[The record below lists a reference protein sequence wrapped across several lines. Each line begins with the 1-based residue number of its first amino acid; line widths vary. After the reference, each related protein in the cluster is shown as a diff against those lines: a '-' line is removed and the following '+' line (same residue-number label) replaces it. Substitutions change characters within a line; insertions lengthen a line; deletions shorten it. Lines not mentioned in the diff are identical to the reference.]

1 MEELSKSEEI
11 ARAVLQMFASRGLR
25 PGETISRT
33 ALEHEFFQSSKYNS
47 FKQSDFEAGL
57 TCAVEKEW
65 LSNKETDFEL
75 RLLGFAEIPENGR
88 APAITSSAEEL

>member
-11 ARAVLQMFASRGLR
+11 ARAVLQMFGSRGLR

-33 ALEHEFFQSSKYNS
+33 ALEQEFFQSGKYNS

-57 TCAVEKEW
+57 TRAVEKEW
-65 LSNKETDFEL
+65 LSETETGLEL
-75 RLLGFAEIPENGR
+75 RVLGFAEIPDSGG
-88 APAITSSAEEL
+88 PSVPPSTV